1 MIKKKVL
8 LIALICFVSLA
19 FIACGGGRAAQEP
32 NPDRDAAIALFN
44 EVKELRAEFLKQG
57 QDETQEPYGRAKAI
71 YDLSE
76 LYVQRGLFAESMDG
90 LGQAK
95 TYYLRFLGR
104 Q

>member
-1 MIKKKVL
+1 MIRKKVL

-19 FIACGGGRAAQEP
+19 FIACGGGKAEEP

-44 EVKELRAEFLKQG
+44 EVKDLRAEFLKQG

-71 YDLSE
+71 FELSE

-104 Q
+104 